1 MKMEFLVKGIVE
13 RTVSV
18 EGNCIR
24 DGIANAKKEWSALTG
39 GELTTAETAYEELEN
54 GDKKMPDDVGILL
67 DFVLDY
73 GSEGLLPN
81 MDEGGSG
88 DIAYE
93 AALRLKE
100 VTPDETKQGILTA
113 LTKLYYT
120 CVNNGWS
127 RMADAIST
135 AEDVARQEVDHD

>member
-39 GELTTAETAYEELEN
+39 GDLTTAETAFEELE
-54 GDKKMPDDVGILL
+54 D
-67 DFVLDY
+67 
-73 GSEGLLPN
+73 
-81 MDEGGSG
+81 
-88 DIAYE
+88 
-93 AALRLKE
+93 
-100 VTPDETKQGILTA
+100 VTPEETKQEVLTA

-120 CVNNGWS
+120 CVDNGWS

-135 AEDVARQEVDHD
+135 AEDVARQEDAS

>member
-39 GELTTAETAYEELEN
+39 GDLTTAETAFEELEN
-54 GDKKMPDDVGILL
+54 GDKP
-67 DFVLDY
+67 
-73 GSEGLLPN
+73 E
-81 MDEGGSG
+81 
-88 DIAYE
+88 
-93 AALRLKE
+93 
-100 VTPDETKQGILTA
+100 ETKQEVLTA

-135 AEDVARQEVDHD
+135 AEDVARQEDAS